1 MSIFSGT
8 NIEETN
14 DTIIEKYY
22 ILEWDFMHGKKIKKG
37 LFPRKL
43 DDSISYLDHDKKEV
57 YYNPGWVFYFYLST
71 ALAYARQNA
80 RGFRGFRGEFKISA
94 LDESNLRC
102 RFKNMTQDCGILKY
116 KGSNYILADP
126 YNNAVS
132 SLKSQIVD
140 MMYNYITKETNK
152 SRYFK
157 HIK

>member
-1 MSIFSGT
+1 MSIFS
-8 NIEETN
+8 ETTIKETS
-14 DTIIEKYY
+14 DIIIEKYY
-22 ILEWDFMHGKKIKKG
+22 ILEWDFVRGKKIKKG

-43 DDSISYLDHDKKEV
+43 DNSISYLDHDKKEV
-57 YYNPGWVFYFYLST
+57 YYNPGWLFYFYLSV

-80 RGFRGFRGEFKISA
+80 RGFRGEFKLSD
-94 LDESNLRC
+94 LDESNLRY
-102 RFKNMTQDCGILKY
+102 RFKNMTKDCGMLKY
-116 KGSNYILADP
+116 KSSNYILADP

>member
-1 MSIFSGT
+1 MSIFTNT
-8 NIEETN
+8 NIQETN

-22 ILEWDFMHGKKIKKG
+22 TLEWDFMRGKKIRKG
-37 LFPRKL
+37 LFPRKR
-43 DDSISYLDHDKKEV
+43 DDGIFYLDPDRKEV
-57 YYNPGWVFYFYLST
+57 YYNPGWVFYFYLSI
-71 ALAYARQNA
+71 AIEYARKNA
-80 RGFRGFRGEFKISA
+80 KGFRGEFKISA

-102 RFKNMTQDCGILKY
+102 RFKNMTQDCGVLEY
-116 KGSNYILADP
+116 KGSNYILTDP

-132 SLKSQIVD
+132 SLKSQIVH

>member
-22 ILEWDFMHGKKIKKG
+22 ILEWDFMRGKKIKKG
-37 LFPRKL
+37 LFPRRR
-43 DDSISYLDHDKKEV
+43 DDGMYYLDPDRKEV
-57 YYNPGWVFYFYLST
+57 YYNPGWVFYFYLSI
-71 ALAYARQNA
+71 AIEYARKNVK
-80 RGFRGFRGEFKISA
+80 GFRGEFKISV

-116 KGSNYILADP
+116 KDSNYILTDP

>member
-22 ILEWDFMHGKKIKKG
+22 ILEWDFMRGKKIQKG

-43 DDSISYLDHDKKEV
+43 DESISYLDHDKKEV

-71 ALAYARQNA
+71 AVAYARQNA
-80 RGFRGFRGEFKISA
+80 KGFRGEFKLSD
-94 LDESNLRC
+94 LDESNLRY
-102 RFKNMTQDCGILKY
+102 RFKNMIKNCGVLKY

-126 YNNAVS
+126 YNNAVC
-132 SLKSQIVD
+132 SLKSQIVN

-152 SRYFK
+152 SKYFK

>member
-1 MSIFSGT
+1 MSIFSET

-22 ILEWDFMHGKKIKKG
+22 ILEWDFMRGKKIQKG
-37 LFPRKL
+37 LFPRRIYP
-43 DDSISYLDHDKKEV
+43 DRKEI
-57 YYNPGWVFYFYLST
+57 YYNPGWVFYFYLSS

-80 RGFRGFRGEFKISA
+80 RGFRGEFKLSA
-94 LDESNLRC
+94 LDESNLRY
-102 RFKNMTQDCGILKY
+102 RFKNMIKDCGVLKY
-116 KGSNYILADP
+116 KGSP
-126 YNNAVS
+126 YNVS
-132 SLKSQIVD
+132 VCSLKSQIVD